1 MTMNREMLL
10 ERLQNQ
16 YLTRQEVLFR
26 LPLNISIDS
35 FWPELVQRRKLS
47 GVVLPLHR
55 ADGKPLWYVL
65 TNRMIAAS
73 ERLCALAL
81 DSADQIDPYKAELT
95 GAMTEELFFTGFVEG
110 AQISLQEAMEFL
122 GRGTE
127 PENVQEQLIQNN
139 RNAWSDMLGA
149 LYYPLDERFVRQLA
163 HQLTDEMEGHAGDYR
178 QTDTHTI
185 AAMGSESYS
194 VPSSADIPGLM
205 QEYYAFL
212 GSAEVHPLIK
222 AAVGQAF
229 LLIARPF
236 PDGNERL
243 SRMISYAVLL
253 RSGYDFFRD
262 ISISAVIAKEG
273 YRYYKSMQDVIRSE
287 SDGDL
292 TYFIEYYLDLL
303 ARSIDEKAE
312 QEQRRQRDA
321 LLRERKL
328 AATPLGG
335 DRPPEKEP
343 RASAPDEDTIVEAE
357 AAAETADNAET
368 PLLPDESP
376 PVQLYTYEEYLS
388 LLNDTR
394 KKHMSRIQPER
405 VERLCSRLEEFARN
419 GPHLFRRAQWA
430 ELTGIP
436 LGTSKE
442 DVFLMNKFGLICCE
456 NIAESRSRAI
466 KIYRIPLIPG
476 ERQPESEAP
485 SEDAGIRETLKRM
498 LNSEYSRERQ
508 VAAGLLDML
517 DQGKQEFNYAEWN
530 SRNPATS
537 KDSGFAVLRVG
548 MNRGLIEFDEGT
560 YRIVPKIKSGPQCYP
575 MPDKQRDVLLRLMDA
590 FPNECFTVRDA
601 SEAAGSKYSTTGYYL
616 ENFTQRGILK
626 VEKKPGYVNRYE
638 FSNEVHGIFKSL
650 ETDGE
655 TARFQEE
662 PPAQKEIHDPMQG
675 MADAG

>member
-1 MTMNREMLL
+1 
-10 ERLQNQ
+10 
-16 YLTRQEVLFR
+16 
-26 LPLNISIDS
+26 
-35 FWPELVQRRKLS
+35 
-47 GVVLPLHR
+47 
-55 ADGKPLWYVL
+55 
-65 TNRMIAAS
+65 
-73 ERLCALAL
+73 
-81 DSADQIDPYKAELT
+81 
-95 GAMTEELFFTGFVEG
+95 
-110 AQISLQEAMEFL
+110 
-122 GRGTE
+122 
-127 PENVQEQLIQNN
+127 
-139 RNAWSDMLGA
+139 
-149 LYYPLDERFVRQLA
+149 
-163 HQLTDEMEGHAGDYR
+163 
-178 QTDTHTI
+178 
-185 AAMGSESYS
+185 
-194 VPSSADIPGLM
+194 
-205 QEYYAFL
+205 
-212 GSAEVHPLIK
+212 
-222 AAVGQAF
+222 
-229 LLIARPF
+229 
-236 PDGNERL
+236 
-243 SRMISYAVLL
+243 MISYAVLL

-343 RASAPDEDTIVEAE
+343 RVSAQGEDAPDEAE
-357 AAAETADNAET
+357 ATAENAGNAEM

-388 LLNDTR
+388 LLHDTR

-419 GPHLFRRAQWA
+419 GPHVFRRAQWA

-436 LGTSKE
+436 LGISKE
-442 DVFLMNKFGLICCE
+442 DVFLMNKFGLIFCE

-476 ERQPESEAP
+476 ERQPEPEVP
-485 SEDAGIRETLKRM
+485 SEDAGIRATLKLM

-517 DQGKQEFNYAEWN
+517 DQGKQEFDYAEWN

-548 MNRGLIEFDEGT
+548 LNRGLIEFDEGT
-560 YRIVPKIKSGPQCYP
+560 YRIVPKVKSGPQCYP
-575 MPDKQRDVLLRLMDA
+575 MPDKQRDVLLRLIFNKQWEQMSVQYRKLDKIDKLA
-590 FPNECFTVRDA
+590 HRGVIDEPDYYACIEEQLSFFENLHTVVRELFKTYRRVVITGDHGTSRIAARMFHEKEGLIPPKDA
-601 SEAAGSKYSTTGYYL
+601 SVCSFGRYCRL
-616 ENFTQRGILK
+616 EGETSMTYDTAVLVKDVYG
-626 VEKKPGYVNRYE
+626 NRYQVFRTYDHFKSSGCATGTTAE
-638 FSNEVHGIFKSL
+638 NILYGEVHGGASPEEMIVPVVVFDSNRELPLTAKWEKSKVRL
-650 ETDGE
+650 KKKQLNAVLNFSRAVVDLQVTIGNHVAACETDDEVMWTITVKGIAPD
-655 TARFQEE
+655 TYNARIVADGQIV
-662 PPAQKEIHDPMQG
+662 AGIDPLIVTSALEG
-675 MADAG
+675 

>member
-1 MTMNREMLL
+1 
-10 ERLQNQ
+10 
-16 YLTRQEVLFR
+16 
-26 LPLNISIDS
+26 
-35 FWPELVQRRKLS
+35 
-47 GVVLPLHR
+47 
-55 ADGKPLWYVL
+55 
-65 TNRMIAAS
+65 
-73 ERLCALAL
+73 
-81 DSADQIDPYKAELT
+81 
-95 GAMTEELFFTGFVEG
+95 
-110 AQISLQEAMEFL
+110 
-122 GRGTE
+122 
-127 PENVQEQLIQNN
+127 

-163 HQLTDEMEGHAGDYR
+163 HRLTDEMEGHAGDYR

-185 AAMGSESYS
+185 AAMGGESYD
-194 VPSSADIPGLM
+194 VPSSAAIPGLM

-212 GSAEVHPLIK
+212 GSTEVHPLIK

-328 AATPLGG
+328 AATPLGR

-343 RASAPDEDTIVEAE
+343 RASAPDEDTQTE
-357 AAAETADNAET
+357 AAAENAGNEEL

-388 LLNDTR
+388 LLHDTR

-419 GPHLFRRAQWA
+419 GPHVFRRAQWA

-436 LGTSKE
+436 LGISKE
-442 DVFLMNKFGLICCE
+442 DVFLMNKFGLIFCE
-456 NIAESRSRAI
+456 NIDESRSRAI

-476 ERQPESEAP
+476 ERQPEPEAP
-485 SEDAGIRETLKRM
+485 PEDAGIRATLKLM

-517 DQGKQEFNYAEWN
+517 DQGKQEFDYAEWN

-548 MNRGLIEFDEGT
+548 LNRGLIEFDEGT
-560 YRIVPKIKSGPQCYP
+560 YRIVSRVKSGPQCYP

-590 FPNECFTVRDA
+590 FPNEWFTVRDA
-601 SEAAGSKYSTTGYYL
+601 AEAAGSKYSTTGYYL

-626 VEKKPGYVNRYE
+626 VEKKPGNVNRYE
-638 FSNEVHGIFKSL
+638 FSNEVHGIFESL

-655 TARFQEE
+655 TTRFQEQ
-662 PPAQKEIHDPMQG
+662 PLLQKEIHDPMQG

>member
-149 LYYPLDERFVRQLA
+149 LYYPLDERFVCQLA
-163 HQLTDEMEGHAGDYR
+163 HRLTDEMEGHAGDYR

-185 AAMGSESYS
+185 AAMGSENYS
-194 VPSSADIPGLM
+194 VPSSAAIPGLM

-212 GSAEVHPLIK
+212 GSTEVHPLIK

-343 RASAPDEDTIVEAE
+343 RVSAPDEDIQTET
-357 AAAETADNAET
+357 AAENTGNEET

-388 LLNDTR
+388 LLHDTR
-394 KKHMSRIQPER
+394 KKRMSRIQPER

-419 GPHLFRRAQWA
+419 GPHVFRRAQWA

-442 DVFLMNKFGLICCE
+442 DVFLMNKFGLIFCE

-476 ERQPESEAP
+476 ERQPEPEAP
-485 SEDAGIRETLKRM
+485 PEDVGIRATLKFM

-508 VAAGLLDML
+508 VAVGLLDML
-517 DQGKQEFNYAEWN
+517 EQGKQEFDYAEWN

-548 MNRGLIEFDEGT
+548 LNRGLIEFDEGT
-560 YRIVPKIKSGPQCYP
+560 YRIVSRVKSGPQCYP

-590 FPNECFTVRDA
+590 FPNEWFTVRDA
-601 SEAAGSKYSTTGYYL
+601 AEAAGSKYSTTGYYL

-626 VEKKPGYVNRYE
+626 VEKKPGNVNRYE
-638 FSNEVHGIFKSL
+638 FSNEVHGIFESL

-655 TARFQEE
+655 TTRFQEQ
-662 PPAQKEIHDPMQG
+662 PLLQKEIHDPMQG